1 MFASSLNLDETP
13 INTNIVHYS
22 LSDTNKFVVNIRSRE
37 LLINLN
43 VRKINETSE
52 ISDIFLVNF

>member
-1 MFASSLNLDETP
+1 MFASSLSLDEIL

-52 ISDIFLVNF
+52 ISDIFLVDI

>member
-1 MFASSLNLDETP
+1 MFASSLSLDETL

-37 LLINLN
+37 LLIK
-43 VRKINETSE
+43 RT
-52 ISDIFLVNF
+52 

>member
-52 ISDIFLVNF
+52 ISDIFLVDF

>member
-1 MFASSLNLDETP
+1 MFASSLSLDETL
-13 INTNIVHYS
+13 INTNIAHYS

-52 ISDIFLVNF
+52 ISDIFLVDI